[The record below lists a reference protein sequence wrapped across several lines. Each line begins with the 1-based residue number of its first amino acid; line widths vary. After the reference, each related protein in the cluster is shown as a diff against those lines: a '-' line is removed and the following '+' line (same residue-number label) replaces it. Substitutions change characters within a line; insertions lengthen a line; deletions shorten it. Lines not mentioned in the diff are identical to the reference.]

1 MSATIDYYFA
11 PVSPWTYIGHQRFA
25 AIAAAT
31 GAKVNIL
38 PMDLG
43 KVFPVSGG
51 LPLGQRSPQRQAYR
65 LVEMKRFS
73 DHLKMPMNLH
83 PKHFPTPGEAAARL
97 LLCCAAQDSQAAALA
112 LCGAVF
118 SSVWAHER
126 NIADTAVLA
135 QLLADCGLPAERLA
149 QSQEPQWLTAYE
161 ASTQRA
167 IDASVFGAPSFVVN
181 GEMFWGQDRLEFVEI
196 KCKQLA

>member
-31 GAKVNIL
+31 GAKVTIL

-73 DHLKMPMNLH
+73 DHLKLPINLH

-97 LLCCAAQDSQAAALA
+97 LLCSAAQDSQEMALK

-167 IDASVFGAPSFVVN
+167 IEASVFGAPSFVVN